1 MSDAQVQKC
10 KELLKQL
17 DIAQLD
23 STNSNKSDQIL
34 EQLHSLK
41 FDQTDQRSYIPYPNI
56 KDTNFYKTLL
66 NKKEIQKYK
75 YSKEDLK
82 ITSCDANKQQFQ
94 LTKNQKFISTFISN
108 NTPYNGMLLY
118 HGVGVGKCFARG
130 TRIIMVDG
138 SFKPVEDIVVGD
150 VVMGPDSGPRIVKN
164 LSRGMDK
171 MYNIVET
178 YSSKKL
184 FCVNSAHI
192 LCIKDEKSNK
202 MSCVPISK
210 LLTAGSNKT
219 FTGYRSGEVFWHH
232 AIFGARKDEKEAADR
247 KKLRKFLHFLKF
259 VNPLNHMSY
268 NVHWDEVEGFALG
281 RSYFSTDQDG
291 SVDGSVDVRKK
302 SAESMNI
309 TKDNI
314 CQTSIG
320 VRVSFIRG
328 LFTEYATI
336 DYENGRLLIQGDS
349 TIKFVLGSLG
359 LGVEELIDS
368 NKFSVYGKR
377 LLNYVKSINGHLP
390 YAVVSKCAQT
400 FEFKIEHDTVD
411 FFYGFEVDGDHCFL
425 VEDFIVTHNS
435 CSSIN
440 VSEKLYDHFKKPAI
454 VLMPTNLQDGFRKQ
468 IFDVGKGDNQCTGDR
483 YTRYVKQDI
492 TNALLKLKAL
502 EKKIN
507 KKINQKYEM
516 YGFLEFANK
525 IKNMK
530 TEFPTSYATKIKEV
544 FSNRVFIID
553 EVHNIRD
560 SMKSEEKIVPPLVLE
575 VIKYSNNVKLL
586 LLSATPMFNDASEIV
601 PLLNMLLANDDRP
614 LIDMKKV
621 FDASKNLTEEGE
633 DILRR
638 AVKGYISYMRADNPY
653 TFPKKKFPNSV
664 HTKEPPTYDIN
675 GVKLL
680 KKQVLKKNSPP
691 LLYSFF
697 KGHQE
702 TQTKILLEQ
711 GISLDDDDE
720 DKDEELY
727 EGDEV
732 PKKKGSGMK
741 ESGSIIELRQISNI
755 AFPGGTFAKSLTFN
769 NGTYSY
775 PKNIVQFLNID
786 HVANYSAKIHNI
798 IESIKDCEGVVF
810 VYSFFIKSGILPIA
824 LALEHAGMTRFDSGN
839 LLDSKIKRNNIIQ
852 GQYAILSAQQT
863 LTPNFDKIVD
873 TIRSA
878 ENVHGTKIKIILGS
892 SVSAE
897 GLDLKNIRH
906 LHIVEPWYHMNKMDQ
921 IVGRA
926 VRNCSHALLPKKD
939 WDVTIYYHTAAF
951 QDDKKESIDERIY
964 RQAQNKQIN
973 IDKVEKILKEE
984 AVDCS
989 LNKDLFDSNSGNHL
1003 CSYNNSDKS
1012 KQIDKSTASNANLTD
1027 DIERAITKI
1036 GAAMANSKRA
1046 AFTHKQL
1053 YDVVKI
1059 ATGETIEPQ
1068 VFMYAL
1074 DKMLKLE
1081 IPLTPGT
1088 TDYLIY
1094 RSNKYILQPNGKTT
1108 LLAIADRVPLK
1119 PLQKAFVKLQDIESI
1134 KPTSSTSASKMDIE
1148 WFESLIEQ
1156 TTTLLTSAGISITPK
1171 ISKAVYDYVIDT
1183 LHADKHKLLSKYVLS
1198 QEFDANIIKSLEEAN
1213 ILFKCRKDEDD
1224 DGEEVWIFQDIFL
1237 QTFFAYQKDGSFKEL
1252 SLSLKAS
1259 YAIQDKIAKWSKA
1272 YNKIITN
1279 KSFKAYIK
1287 WDIKKEVLKFM
1298 VMDGKKPNSL
1308 GTVCKST
1315 ATIKL
1320 SDLKESTGVS
1330 VINDKEPTR
1339 ANLCVI
1345 YEIQLREQKALQRT
1359 HFSIIW
1365 QQERKK

>member
-1 MSDAQVQKC
+1 
-10 KELLKQL
+10 
-17 DIAQLD
+17 
-23 STNSNKSDQIL
+23 
-34 EQLHSLK
+34 
-41 FDQTDQRSYIPYPNI
+41 
-56 KDTNFYKTLL
+56 
-66 NKKEIQKYK
+66 
-75 YSKEDLK
+75 
-82 ITSCDANKQQFQ
+82 
-94 LTKNQKFISTFISN
+94 
-108 NTPYNGMLLY
+108 
-118 HGVGVGKCFARG
+118 
-130 TRIIMVDG
+130 
-138 SFKPVEDIVVGD
+138 
-150 VVMGPDSGPRIVKN
+150 
-164 LSRGMDK
+164 
-171 MYNIVET
+171 
-178 YSSKKL
+178 
-184 FCVNSAHI
+184 
-192 LCIKDEKSNK
+192 
-202 MSCVPISK
+202 
-210 LLTAGSNKT
+210 
-219 FTGYRSGEVFWHH
+219 
-232 AIFGARKDEKEAADR
+232 
-247 KKLRKFLHFLKF
+247 
-259 VNPLNHMSY
+259 
-268 NVHWDEVEGFALG
+268 
-281 RSYFSTDQDG
+281 
-291 SVDGSVDVRKK
+291 
-302 SAESMNI
+302 
-309 TKDNI
+309 
-314 CQTSIG
+314 
-320 VRVSFIRG
+320 
-328 LFTEYATI
+328 
-336 DYENGRLLIQGDS
+336 
-349 TIKFVLGSLG
+349 
-359 LGVEELIDS
+359 
-368 NKFSVYGKR
+368 
-377 LLNYVKSINGHLP
+377 
-390 YAVVSKCAQT
+390 
-400 FEFKIEHDTVD
+400 
-411 FFYGFEVDGDHCFL
+411 
-425 VEDFIVTHNS
+425 
-435 CSSIN
+435 
-440 VSEKLYDHFKKPAI
+440 
-454 VLMPTNLQDGFRKQ
+454 
-468 IFDVGKGDNQCTGDR
+468 
-483 YTRYVKQDI
+483 
-492 TNALLKLKAL
+492 
-502 EKKIN
+502 
-507 KKINQKYEM
+507 M

-530 TEFPTSYATKIKEV
+530 TEFPTTYATKIKEV

-633 DILRR
+633 DILRK

-664 HTKEPPTYDIN
+664 HTREPPIYDIN

-680 KKQVLKKNSPP
+680 KKLVLKKDSPP
-691 LLYSFF
+691 LRYSFF

-702 TQTKILLEQ
+702 TQIKTLLEQ
-711 GISLDDDDE
+711 GISLDDEDDG
-720 DKDEELY
+720 DD
-727 EGDEV
+727 EGDEDIEEAV
-732 PKKKGSGMK
+732 PKKKGSGKK
-741 ESGSIIELRQISNI
+741 ESGSGSIIELRQISNI
-755 AFPGGTFAKSLTFN
+755 AFPGGTFAKSLTLN

-775 PKNIVQFLNID
+775 PKNSVQFLNID

-824 LALEHAGMTRFDSGN
+824 LALEHAGMTRFDSAN

-852 GQYAILSAQQT
+852 GHYAILSAQQT

-951 QDDKKESIDERIY
+951 QDDKKESIDERVY

-973 IDKVEKILKEE
+973 IDKVEKVLKEE

-1003 CSYNNSDKS
+1003 CSYNSSYNS
-1012 KQIDKSTASNANLTD
+1012 KQIDKSTASNANLID
-1027 DIERAITKI
+1027 EIERAITKI
-1036 GAAMANSKRA
+1036 GAAVAKSKRA

-1059 ATGETIEPQ
+1059 ETIEPQ

-1119 PLQKAFVKLQDIESI
+1119 PLQKQLVKLHDIESI
-1134 KPTSSTSASKMDIE
+1134 KPSSSSKVDIE
-1148 WFESLIEQ
+1148 WFDSLIEQ

-1171 ISKAVYDYVIDT
+1171 FSKAVYDYVIDT
-1183 LHADKHKLLSKYVLS
+1183 LHADKHRLLSKVVLS
-1198 QEFDANIIKSLEEAN
+1198 DDKSNHKIIKSLEEAN

-1237 QTFFAYQKDGSFKEL
+1237 QTFYAYQNDGSFKEL
-1252 SLSLKAS
+1252 SLSLKTS
-1259 YAIQDKIAKWSKA
+1259 YGIQDKISKWSKA
-1272 YNKIITN
+1272 YTQIITN
-1279 KSFKAYIK
+1279 KSFKGYIK
-1287 WDIKKEVLKFM
+1287 WDIKKEVLNFM
-1298 VMDGKKPNSL
+1298 VMDRDKPKSL

-1320 SDLKESTGVS
+1320 SDLKENTGVS
-1330 VINDKEPTR
+1330 VINEKEPTR
-1339 ANLCVI
+1339 GHLCVI

-1359 HFSIIW
+1359 HFSVIW